1 MLARAGSGLFSQKPG
16 WIYKSM
22 LYAGSER
29 HKVHTQPQADEKTEM
44 GTLSAAL
51 MLLIFFNGAVSLLQS
66 ILIATNGVIQKKL
79 LGRSQV
85 L

>member
-16 WIYKSM
+16 WIYKST

-29 HKVHTQPQADEKTEM
+29 HTVHTQPQVDEKTEM

-51 MLLIFFNGAVSLLQS
+51 MLLIFLKGAIILLQS
-66 ILIATNGVIQKKL
+66 SLIATNGVIQKKL
-79 LGRSQV
+79 LGRSHV